1 MHDASNA
8 SKYDTYLMRLQQP
21 TRGGYECH
29 CPHLLTTLFYI
40 QFRFNITLKI
50 KCTIIFS
57 VNRDNEVHH
66 VNTSGIV
73 QSSIGRII
81 SNIGLKQLTSYK
93 IKIYKMVTEN
103 KVLPFNQQEENNE
116 NTFFVKI
123 FKGMGRFAK
132 VYDIMTVFFY

>member
-1 MHDASNA
+1 MGPYS
-8 SKYDTYLMRLQQP
+8 
-21 TRGGYECH
+21 
-29 CPHLLTTLFYI
+29 I
-40 QFRFNITLKI
+40 QIQYTIKI

-73 QSSIGRII
+73 PSSNDTII

-116 NTFFVKI
+116 NTFFVTI

>member
-1 MHDASNA
+1 MSLSPFAD
-8 SKYDTYLMRLQQP
+8 DPIL
-21 TRGGYECH
+21 
-29 CPHLLTTLFYI
+29 
-40 QFRFNITLKI
+40 FRFNITLKI

-73 QSSIGRII
+73 QSSIGTII

>member
-1 MHDASNA
+1 MSL
-8 SKYDTYLMRLQQP
+8 SP
-21 TRGGYECH
+21 
-29 CPHLLTTLFYI
+29 TLFK
-40 QFRFNITLKI
+40 FNITFII

-73 QSSIGRII
+73 QSSIDTII

-132 VYDIMTVFFY
+132 VYDIMTVFFLLK

>member
-1 MHDASNA
+1 M
-8 SKYDTYLMRLQQP
+8 
-21 TRGGYECH
+21 
-29 CPHLLTTLFYI
+29 
-40 QFRFNITLKI
+40 
-50 KCTIIFS
+50 
-57 VNRDNEVHH
+57 
-66 VNTSGIV
+66 
-73 QSSIGRII
+73 QSSIGTII

-93 IKIYKMVTEN
+93 IKIYKMGTEN